1 MEKRNEGY
9 REMVL
14 GRWYGRTGNR
24 FLFLL
29 ACLVLIIFVYP
40 FTEALD
46 AGGLLLRIFTTAILI
61 LCVYALLDTTRYF
74 IIAILLLIPAAG
86 ISWASYLAGETAP
99 LSALAALTSLAFFLF
114 VTLVILHRILT
125 TRIVTIDTIYGA
137 VCVYLLLAY
146 LWGIL
151 YLLAALTVPGS
162 FAAFYP
168 ETAALET
175 LSHSDAMYLS
185 FVTIATLGYGDIIPV
200 ANVSRSL
207 AMLEAATGV
216 LFIATFVARL
226 VALAGVGTPHPPA
239 EPAGKGDAPGDTARD
254 GGELKGETRED
265 RDESGRT
272 EGGAGKGEN
281 GGAGRG

>member
-1 MEKRNEGY
+1 MEERNEGY

-29 ACLVLIIFVYP
+29 ASLVLIIFVYP

-46 AGGLLLRIFTTAILI
+46 TGGLLLRIFTTAILI
-61 LCVYALLDTTRYF
+61 LCVYVLLDTTRYF

-86 ISWASYLAGETAP
+86 ISWATYPGGETAL
-99 LSALAALTSLAFFLF
+99 LSTLAALTSLAFFLF

-125 TRIVTIDTIYGA
+125 TRIVTRDTIYGA
-137 VCVYLLLAY
+137 VCVYLLFAY
-146 LWGIL
+146 LWGTL

-168 ETAALET
+168 ETAVLET

-226 VALAGVGTPHPPA
+226 VALAGAGSPRPSG
-239 EPAGKGDAPGDTARD
+239 EPDGKGDAPGDTGRD
-254 GGELKGETRED
+254 TGEQDKETEED
-265 RDESGRT
+265 RHAGRHE
-272 EGGAGKGEN
+272 EGGDGKRDT